1 MKLLKKLFRIL
12 TNGLSYRLG
21 KLEEVCLTAWADAL
35 PKNERDK
42 LLNQRKRLDFC
53 QLQLEKKMVV
63 FTSTSFPSR
72 SVWPSSE
79 KLVSDD
85 GECLAARIVIKI
97 EAENINAEIWIID
110 GVLRAIVYDKAIA
123 KERLKA
129 YPPLV
134 VSVDCETRP
143 HLTFPKILPMDYDS
157 LFRQRE
163 KLGSQQIKIF
173 ALADF
178 GHTPIFDSWYYILCQ
193 LGDRYYIAI
202 DWYEKNVD
210 PILYDFID
218 DEIVCSG
225 KTIQELIDKAGGNYL

>member
-12 TNGLSYRLG
+12 AYGLSYQLG

-35 PKNERDK
+35 PENERDK
-42 LLNQRKRLDFC
+42 LLNQRKRLDFR
-53 QLQLEKKMVV
+53 QLQMEKKMVV

-72 SVWPSSE
+72 VGWPSSE
-79 KLVSDD
+79 KLDSDD
-85 GECLAARIVIKI
+85 GECLAARIGIKI
-97 EAENINAEIWIID
+97 GAENITAEIWIID
-110 GVLRAIVYDKAIA
+110 GVLRSIVYDKAIT
-123 KERLKA
+123 KKRLKA

-143 HLTFPKILPMDYDS
+143 HLAFPQILPIDYDT
-157 LFRQRE
+157 LFLQRE
-163 KLGSQQIKIF
+163 KLSSQQIQIF
-173 ALADF
+173 APADF
-178 GHTPIFDSWYYILCQ
+178 DHTPISDSWYYILCQ

-202 DWYEKNVD
+202 DWYEKTVD

-225 KTIQELIDKAGGNYL
+225 KTIQELIDKTGGNYL